1 MPRLSE
7 PVSAMTVEILI
18 GDAAGLPAADH
29 AAELLLGS
37 GHSVLTLACTDA
49 ASAYAVLRTAM
60 DYSYEHTLPVQLRL
74 VCADETVYKAYRFQW
89 NMWYAERKPTH
100 EEKRSRMP

>member
-7 PVSAMTVEILI
+7 PVNTMTVEILC
-18 GDAAGLPAADH
+18 GDTAGLPAAGY
-29 AAELLLGS
+29 AAELLPNS
-37 GHSVLTLACTDA
+37 CHTLTLACTDA
-49 ASAYAVLRTAM
+49 ESAYAVLRTAM
-60 DYSYEHTLPVQLRL
+60 NYSYEHALPTHLRL
-74 VCADETVYKAYRFQW
+74 VCADEAVYNAYCFQW